1 MPTRYVKGISLR
13 VLPRGRAV
21 YGANISLPRLKNND
35 LDLPASVG
43 GIEGLDSGSNI
54 FDTINVAYEKIKKA
68 ITIGKIARMVWGLAR
83 RNPMGV
89 VSTLIYIYNISVSD
103 EAIETIAET
112 QVEMELSGNPDPYY
126 ISGQFTF

>member
-13 VLPRGRAV
+13 ILPRGRPV
-21 YGANISLPRLKNND
+21 YGANISLPRLENYNRNF
-35 LDLPASVG
+35 PAPVG
-43 GIEGLDSGSNI
+43 GIEGLDSGASI
-54 FDTINVAYEKIKKA
+54 FDTINVAYEKIKQAFA
-68 ITIGKIARMVWGLAR
+68 IGQVARMVWGLAR

-89 VSTLIYIYNISVSD
+89 VSTLIYIYNKSVSD
-103 EAIETIAET
+103 EAIEAIAET